1 MFFESEYGAKISVS
15 QVTSLRLEDVSLSFG
30 RLSVLSGVSFEM
42 NGREIL
48 SIIGPNGAG
57 KTCVLNCISGFYR
70 PSSGK
75 IYYGDKD
82 ITRLSS
88 YKIAELGI
96 SRTFQNI
103 ELYIGMSVLD
113 NVMAGRHIH
122 MRSNPLTAAVYV
134 GHTSREEVEHRARV
148 EAIIEFL
155 EMQETRK
162 KIVAMLPY
170 GLRKRTELAR
180 ALAMEPKLLLLDEPM
195 TGMNLEEKEDMAR
208 FIIDI
213 YEELEIPVILIEH
226 DMGVVMDISDRVVV
240 MDVGSKIAEGT
251 PAEVRVNPLVIRAYL
266 GEEA

>member
-1 MFFESEYGAKISVS
+1 MFFESEYGANISVA
-15 QVTSLRLEDVSLSFG
+15 QVTSLRLEGVSLIFG
-30 RLSVLSGVSFEM
+30 GSSVLTGVSFEM
-42 NGREIL
+42 TGREIL

-70 PSSGK
+70 PNSGK

-96 SRTFQNI
+96 ARTFQNI
-103 ELYIGMSVLD
+103 ELYVGMSVLD

-122 MRSNPLTAAVYV
+122 MHSNPLTAAVYI
-134 GHTSREEVEHRARV
+134 GRTSKEEVEHRARV

-155 EMQETRK
+155 EMQEIRK

-213 YEELEIPVILIEH
+213 YEELGIPVILVEH

-240 MDVGSKIAEGT
+240 MDVGRKIAEGT
-251 PAEVRVNPLVIRAYL
+251 PAEMRVNPLVIRAYL
-266 GEEA
+266 GDEA

>member
-1 MFFESEYGAKISVS
+1 MFFESEYGAKISVARI
-15 QVTSLRLEDVSLSFG
+15 TSLRLEDISLAFG
-30 RLSVLSGVSFEM
+30 GLSVLTGVSFEM
-42 NGREIL
+42 TGREIL

-75 IYYGDKD
+75 IHYGDKD

-96 SRTFQNI
+96 ARTFQNI
-103 ELYIGMSVLD
+103 ELYVGMSVLD

-134 GHTSREEVEHRARV
+134 GQTSKEEVEHRARV
-148 EAIIEFL
+148 ESIIEFL
-155 EMQETRK
+155 EMQEIRK

-213 YEELEIPVILIEH
+213 YEELGIPVILVEH

-266 GEEA
+266 GEDT